1 MPFLIIGLALILAMA
16 GCGGGGGG
24 GGGVPLVPAENVT
37 ISGKVDD
44 GTANSPIPNAECR
57 FVNLGGGQRTVV
69 NANENGEFRIVVP
82 PNVEGHIS
90 CSPQSM
96 RFLKLSTFSS
106 TMGRTAGETITGE
119 KVDPATTIVAQIIE
133 SEQSP
138 TPTARKEDLLRS
150 IETAQDRYLTL
161 LVELSTRMYAE
172 MLHHNLDVNFAD
184 SGGDGG
190 GNGGGNGDGGGV
202 GGDAGDGGDKSPI
215 ANARCDFV
223 IGNSVGGGWSVL
235 YNAAL
240 ADFREDGVLNRNDLK
255 DIRDII
261 NNEFK
266 GREKEIMAA
275 FEDKFPLGFGQ
286 PYSDTTDEKGEYF
299 LPIPPNVP
307 GFVRCMPPG
316 QEKLVIA
323 TYEPELLEGE
333 KRLGESVN
341 PATTVFSTN
350 VATKLDKDL
359 DRTKDNYIN
368 GIEGLEVIIG
378 LDGGSVTGFTID
390 DSGVIS
396 GQAVENKPAKWVAF
410 SATALFNML
419 YKNGT
424 NIDYLAA
431 LDDLT
436 ADGKV
441 DAAFLQS
448 QGLSMDQAEEYQKV
462 VNADVITAGGVL
474 GLGEDLNSALNTAR
488 INVLVTDATGGI
500 ISGAGLRITGAAE
513 GIICENCPLET
524 TGGTDQYLLLT
535 GVPLDATDITVEA
548 SKEGYEPIP
557 ATAKV
562 VAFATVDLEI
572 ALLDSPPDTTITA
585 GPSGT
590 ITTNSAS
597 FSYSGTDDV
606 TPTAGLVYATYLQGY
621 DSGWSDFDTATS
633 RAYSNLPNGTYTF
646 QVIARDQA
654 ENEDPSPAART
665 FVVNYTAQPG
675 GALQFSAST
684 YGVSE
689 SGGSVTVTV
698 TRTGGSDGA
707 VAVNYATSNGTATS
721 GSDYTSR
728 SGTLNWGSGDSAN
741 KTFTVPILNDSVD
754 ENNETVNLSLSN
766 PTGGATL
773 GSPSTAV
780 LTITDS
786 YVPQPG
792 ALQFSASTYSVNESG
807 GSVTITV
814 RRTGGSDGAVAV
826 NYATSNGT
834 ATSGS
839 DYTSRSGTLNWGGG
853 DSANKTFSVPILN
866 DSVDE
871 NNETVNLSL
880 SNPTGGAT
888 LGSPSTAVLTITD
901 SYVPQPGALQFSAST
916 YSVNESGGSV
926 TITVRRTGGSDGVVA
941 VNYATSNGTA
951 TSGSD
956 YSSTRGTLS
965 WGNGDSAN
973 KTFSVPILDDSVD
986 ENNETVNLALSNP
999 TGGATLGSPSTAL
1012 LTIIDSYVPQPGAL
1026 QFSAST
1032 YSGNENGGS
1041 VTITVRRT
1049 GGSDGVVAVN
1059 YATSNGTATSGS
1071 DYSSTRGTLSWGNGD
1086 SANKTFSVPI
1096 LDDSV
1101 DENNETVNLAL
1112 SNPTGG
1118 ATLGSPSTAVLTI
1131 IDDDEITEPP
1141 EIFEASW
1148 SLIKLNDENVCGHQS
1163 PPGSYFKIDFN
1174 YRDINGDVSKAAG
1187 ATVHVRFTYSDGTT
1201 STFDNTFFSD
1211 FSGDGYNGTISTGLC
1226 TQFFYT
1232 TYIINTITLIDAGG
1246 NSSNS
1251 LSVTIPKPQNAN

>member
-1 MPFLIIGLALILAMA
+1 MPRTILKDSLGRMPVLIIGLALIFAMA

-106 TMGRTAGETITGE
+106 TMGKKAGETITGE

-215 ANARCDFV
+215 ANARCEFV
-223 IGNSVGGGWSVL
+223 IGNSVGEGWSVL

-557 ATAKV
+557 AIAKV
-562 VAFATVDLEI
+562 VAFATVDLTIELANQFTLDVRMAGNGTGTVTGSSGGI
-572 ALLDSPPDTTITA
+572 DCAYADAEESGTCNADLKSGTLLTLTAIPDEGSTFTGWGGDCSGIGPCVVTMDRARSITATFTTDCTYSISPESMSFTSSGGTGSITVTPSTNECKTLWNASANASWITITPSSGNGQGTVNYSVSAYSA
-585 GPSGT
+585 GTSSRTATIMVAGKAHTVTQDPPCTFTGTPASRNFSASGGSGNFSVTASGSTCSWSAASTVGWIKVTSGGSGT
-590 ITTNSAS
+590 GNGTVGYTVD
-597 FSYSGTDDV
+597 SYSGTSKRTGTITVAGKVVHTV
-606 TPTAGLVYATYLQGY
+606 TQDPPPLPVCTY
-621 DSGWSDFDTATS
+621 S
-633 RAYSNLPNGTYTF
+633 
-646 QVIARDQA
+646 I
-654 ENEDPSPAART
+654 SPASRN
-665 FVVNYTAQPG
+665 F
-675 GALQFSAST
+675 
-684 YGVSE
+684 
-689 SGGSVTVTV
+689 
-698 TRTGGSDGA
+698 
-707 VAVNYATSNGTATS
+707 TSNG
-721 GSDYTSR
+721 G
-728 SGTLNWGSGDSAN
+728 
-741 KTFTVPILNDSVD
+741 
-754 ENNETVNLSLSN
+754 
-766 PTGGATL
+766 
-773 GSPSTAV
+773 
-780 LTITDS
+780 
-786 YVPQPG
+786 
-792 ALQFSASTYSVNESG
+792 
-807 GSVTITV
+807 
-814 RRTGGSDGAVAV
+814 
-826 NYATSNGT
+826 
-834 ATSGS
+834 
-839 DYTSRSGTLNWGGG
+839 
-853 DSANKTFSVPILN
+853 
-866 DSVDE
+866 
-871 NNETVNLSL
+871 
-880 SNPTGGAT
+880 
-888 LGSPSTAVLTITD
+888 
-901 SYVPQPGALQFSAST
+901 
-916 YSVNESGGSV
+916 
-926 TITVRRTGGSDGVVA
+926 
-941 VNYATSNGTA
+941 
-951 TSGSD
+951 
-956 YSSTRGTLS
+956 
-965 WGNGDSAN
+965 
-973 KTFSVPILDDSVD
+973 
-986 ENNETVNLALSNP
+986 
-999 TGGATLGSPSTAL
+999 
-1012 LTIIDSYVPQPGAL
+1012 
-1026 QFSAST
+1026 
-1032 YSGNENGGS
+1032 
-1041 VTITVRRT
+1041 
-1049 GGSDGVVAVN
+1049 
-1059 YATSNGTATSGS
+1059 
-1071 DYSSTRGTLSWGNGD
+1071 
-1086 SANKTFSVPI
+1086 
-1096 LDDSV
+1096 
-1101 DENNETVNLAL
+1101 
-1112 SNPTGG
+1112 
-1118 ATLGSPSTAVLTI
+1118 
-1131 IDDDEITEPP
+1131 
-1141 EIFEASW
+1141 
-1148 SLIKLNDENVCGHQS
+1148 
-1163 PPGSYFKIDFN
+1163 
-1174 YRDINGDVSKAAG
+1174 
-1187 ATVHVRFTYSDGTT
+1187 
-1201 STFDNTFFSD
+1201 
-1211 FSGDGYNGTISTGLC
+1211 NGTISVEALRSDC
-1226 TQFFYT
+1226 SWNASESVSW
-1232 TYIINTITLIDAGG
+1232 ITITSGSSGSGNGTVNYSVSANTGTSPRSATITAAGKSHSVTQDPLLSAPTLLLPQNNAVMDNNCEGNTEAKDWNFSWSSVPGATRYHIYVIHTGAANPAVDTIVFATSFYYGPTGWIPNENLEGWTWKVRAGNDSNLWSNWSSVRTFTVEPLNTDCPCPDLVVESIARPIWDSANQRSVIQAIITNIGSASAGSTLARVIDPTTLQPTGAPYNSVSSTPALAPGASATVTFYLPYWVYNPNVTLEVTADYKNELSECNDQNNVRVFEDAG
-1246 NSSNS
+1246 
-1251 LSVTIPKPQNAN
+1251 

>member
-1 MPFLIIGLALILAMA
+1 MKPSIIFKKLLKRTTGLNIGLALILAMA

-562 VAFATVDLEI
+562 VAFATVDLTIELANQFTLDVRMAGNGTGTVTGSSGGI
-572 ALLDSPPDTTITA
+572 DCAYADAEESGTCNADLKSGTLLTLTAVPDEGSTFTGWGGDCSGIGPCVVTMDRARSVTATFTTDCTYSISPESMSFTSSGGTGSITVTPSFSGCTTPWSTTEGVGWITITSDSNGNGSGTVNYTVSAHTGTTSRSATITVAGNSHTVTQEPAPPTPPTPTFSLTVQGGGDGTGTVTSSPGGINCSINGTAESGDCIETSSGSFTLTATQSGGSIFTGWSGGGCSGTSTCTVTMDQSRTVTANFTARFTLTVQGGSNGTGTVSSSPSGISCSINGTTESGDCSETYNSSTRVTLTPDPTGGSTFSGWSGGGCSGTSTCIVTMDQSRTITA
-585 GPSGT
+585 NFSARFTLTVQGGSNGTGTVSSSPSG
-590 ITTNSAS
+590 ISCSINGTTESGDCSEAYNSS
-597 FSYSGTDDV
+597 TRVTLTPDPTGGSTFSGWSGGGCSGTSTCIVTMDQSRDV
-606 TPTAGLVYATYLQGY
+606 TANFTRVTVFYFTANNQGWRVVGYYDDGGLVAVNGYFSNVPAIWTDTY
-621 DSGWSDFDTATS
+621 DSGAIIMGSEDFTTPPSPSGDKWLHRDFNSPDLSTDTSWQGATS
-633 RAYSNLPNGTYTF
+633 ISYDVAAF
-646 QVIARDQA
+646 M
-654 ENEDPSPAART
+654 DP
-665 FVVNYTAQPG
+665 Y
-675 GALQFSAST
+675 
-684 YGVSE
+684 
-689 SGGSVTVTV
+689 
-698 TRTGGSDGA
+698 
-707 VAVNYATSNGTATS
+707 
-721 GSDYTSR
+721 
-728 SGTLNWGSGDSAN
+728 WDSIY
-741 KTFTVPILNDSVD
+741 VQ
-754 ENNETVNLSLSN
+754 
-766 PTGGATL
+766 
-773 GSPSTAV
+773 AV
-780 LTITDS
+780 L
-786 YVPQPG
+786 
-792 ALQFSASTYSVNESG
+792 
-807 GSVTITV
+807 
-814 RRTGGSDGAVAV
+814 
-826 NYATSNGT
+826 
-834 ATSGS
+834 
-839 DYTSRSGTLNWGGG
+839 
-853 DSANKTFSVPILN
+853 
-866 DSVDE
+866 
-871 NNETVNLSL
+871 
-880 SNPTGGAT
+880 
-888 LGSPSTAVLTITD
+888 
-901 SYVPQPGALQFSAST
+901 
-916 YSVNESGGSV
+916 
-926 TITVRRTGGSDGVVA
+926 
-941 VNYATSNGTA
+941 
-951 TSGSD
+951 
-956 YSSTRGTLS
+956 
-965 WGNGDSAN
+965 
-973 KTFSVPILDDSVD
+973 
-986 ENNETVNLALSNP
+986 
-999 TGGATLGSPSTAL
+999 
-1012 LTIIDSYVPQPGAL
+1012 
-1026 QFSAST
+1026 
-1032 YSGNENGGS
+1032 
-1041 VTITVRRT
+1041 
-1049 GGSDGVVAVN
+1049 
-1059 YATSNGTATSGS
+1059 
-1071 DYSSTRGTLSWGNGD
+1071 
-1086 SANKTFSVPI
+1086 
-1096 LDDSV
+1096 
-1101 DENNETVNLAL
+1101 
-1112 SNPTGG
+1112 
-1118 ATLGSPSTAVLTI
+1118 
-1131 IDDDEITEPP
+1131 
-1141 EIFEASW
+1141 
-1148 SLIKLNDENVCGHQS
+1148 
-1163 PPGSYFKIDFN
+1163 
-1174 YRDINGDVSKAAG
+1174 
-1187 ATVHVRFTYSDGTT
+1187 HVRKPDLTESY
-1201 STFDNTFFSD
+1201 FSD
-1211 FSGDGYNGTISTGLC
+1211 FIQHEIPLDDQSWNKHTLDVSALGMPAGTVVLNLNLRIFYKASSGYNGFVLVD
-1226 TQFFYT
+1226 
-1232 TYIINTITLIDAGG
+1232 N
-1246 NSSNS
+1246 
-1251 LSVTIPKPQNAN
+1251 VIPTPGIPSPPTNIRIE